1 MTGSSTLSPL
11 DAVARLKPLIE
22 QHADEADQQ
31 RHLSD
36 EVIEGLREAGLF
48 QLWLPQAVGGH
59 ETPLPKSLHVFEAL
73 ARIDGSVGWVV
84 AIASGIGMIGA
95 AASEEVLHEQFGGEQ
110 VGIVAVA
117 GFPFQPA
124 EQVEGGYVITAQW
137 PYASGSHHARWL
149 AGGAIIMR
157 DGQPV
162 MTPSGAP
169 DVRLMSF
176 PRQDAKI
183 LDTWKVTGL
192 RGTGSSDIAV
202 DALFIPERNAF
213 AVASGKPVNGSF
225 QGPLYRMPTA
235 TLSSMSIGS
244 IALGIAQHAVDAFVE
259 LADSKGSGPDGN
271 HAGSAPHDARHLRC
285 GGRRTQSRTSLVLRR
300 RRADLGSR
308 SSQRKSI
315 DGATHRRGARW
326 RPCDEDGGQRR
337 RRPPTARGRDRYLRD
352 EPARTVLPGHPR
364 GDPAHGHQPP
374 EPGVRRRNAAR
385 PAAGEP
391 SDLLVRR
398 RTR

>member
-22 QHADEADQQ
+22 QHAGEADQQ

-48 QLWLPQAVGGH
+48 HLWLPQAVGGH

-117 GFPFQPA
+117 GFPFEPA

-183 LDTWKVTGL
+183 LDTG
-192 RGTGSSDIAV
+192 RS
-202 DALFIPERNAF
+202 P
-213 AVASGKPVNGSF
+213 
-225 QGPLYRMPTA
+225 
-235 TLSSMSIGS
+235 
-244 IALGIAQHAVDAFVE
+244 
-259 LADSKGSGPDGN
+259 
-271 HAGSAPHDARHLRC
+271 GSAVPEAPTSPWTPSLFRSEMP
-285 GGRRTQSRTSLVLRR
+285 SR
-300 RRADLGSR
+300 
-308 SSQRKSI
+308 
-315 DGATHRRGARW
+315 
-326 RPCDEDGGQRR
+326 
-337 RRPPTARGRDRYLRD
+337 
-352 EPARTVLPGHPR
+352 
-364 GDPAHGHQPP
+364 
-374 EPGVRRRNAAR
+374 
-385 PAAGEP
+385 
-391 SDLLVRR
+391 
-398 RTR
+398 